1 MRITLRPW
9 LVAVILP
16 LVLTQPALSQTP
28 AAAPAPAAVPDGP
41 AYIVS
46 YFETTP
52 ASALQARS
60 LLAGLTRASR
70 KEAGNLQFI
79 TLQRIGAPNHFALL
93 EAWKDKDAQ
102 AAHAGAATTK
112 NFRDQLQSHLRSPY
126 DERPH
131 LTFASDK
138 PSAQAIKSAVYVV
151 THVDII
157 PTMKDAGLDMVKG
170 LVADSR
176 KDAGMLAFDALQQ
189 ASRPNHV
196 TLVETWKD
204 HKSLDR
210 HGISAHMKEFRAK
223 FMPLSGSLYDERL
236 YKVVE

>member
-1 MRITLRPW
+1 MRFTLRHW
-9 LVAVILP
+9 LAALTLP
-16 LVLTQPALSQTP
+16 VMLAQPALSQAPAP
-28 AAAPAPAAVPDGP
+28 AAAPAPVPDGP

-60 LLAGLTRASR
+60 LLAALTRASR

-102 AAHAGAATTK
+102 AAHAGAAAAK
-112 NFRDQLQSHLRSPY
+112 DFRDKLQSHLRSPY

-131 LTFASDK
+131 LTFASDA
-138 PSAQAIKSAVYVV
+138 PGAQPVKSAVYVV

-170 LVADSR
+170 LAADSR
-176 KDAGMLAFDALQQ
+176 KDAGMLAFNALQQ
-189 ASRPNHV
+189 ASRPNHI
-196 TLVETWKD
+196 TLVEIWKD
-204 HKSLDR
+204 HKSLDG
-210 HGISAHMKEFRAK
+210 HGVSAHMKDFRAK